1 MPVCRDSSVVCG
13 PVHFANEKAKRSF
26 NEVHGYFTLRRNT
39 RRYLLGGK
47 AANVYPNRAAKYRP
61 KRGSQNNVHAPQGL
75 SGQWG
80 GREPGTGPAE
90 LGPERAKASSA

>member
-1 MPVCRDSSVVCG
+1 MCVETRVSFVDPY
-13 PVHFANEKAKRSF
+13 FANEKAKRSF

-90 LGPERAKASSA
+90 LGPEGAKASSA